1 MSSKYGFKVPDVLE
15 LAPLTTEMYR
25 VFRTAEF
32 YTNIEG
38 KMVVTNTEE
47 HLKDEVVR
55 VLLDFEWI
63 LNSFVKLYGN
73 AREN

>member
-1 MSSKYGFKVPDVLE
+1 M
-15 LAPLTTEMYR
+15 TTEMYR

-38 KMVVTNTEE
+38 KTVCHFTEE
-47 HLKDEVVR
+47 HLIDEVVR

-63 LNSFVKLYGN
+63 LNSIVKLYGN